1 MEKTTFL
8 TFAIEAIFDRLVFKL
23 LQDRL
28 ENEARD
34 DGDKLVG
41 DLVDFVGHQN
51 EDESGQEEVQGRV
64 SLS

>member
-28 ENEARD
+28 ENVARD
-34 DGDKLVG
+34 DGNKLVG
-41 DLVDFVGHQN
+41 DLVDFVCHQN
-51 EDESGQEEVQGRV
+51 EDEGGQDEVQGRV